1 MKNRRFLSPT
11 SVLLRKTFKSERV
24 CIANGKKTWYTYY
37 GAFNAAACKAAE
49 TVRKGGQTFQTSV
62 RTVRTN
68 IRSNGAAGVLFSTR
82 SEEIYS

>member
-1 MKNRRFLSPT
+1 MNKPPFFPRQAF
-11 SVLLRKTFKSERV
+11 LLRKTFKSERV

-37 GAFNAAACKAAE
+37 GVFNAAACKAAE

-62 RTVRTN
+62 RTLRISGRV
-68 IRSNGAAGVLFSTR
+68 NGAAGVLFSAR